1 MPSLLCSY
9 LTSSV
14 IAYHPFAFE
23 ILMRAPTVWPVLSSM
38 LETSTREKC
47 RGERKRDACC
57 KFCLR
62 GKKAACVNSSH
73 TRCQIVGL
81 YRPATDQVDAVPPK
95 TTAVTRTEQ

>member
-38 LETSTREKC
+38 LETFASEEVQGSAQKRRLLQVLFAREKGSVC
-47 RGERKRDACC
+47 
-57 KFCLR
+57 
-62 GKKAACVNSSH
+62 
-73 TRCQIVGL
+73 
-81 YRPATDQVDAVPPK
+81 
-95 TTAVTRTEQ
+95 EQ